1 MRVAESEGPEP
12 WITRETREVDRS
24 DQRLEEF
31 LFRAR
36 HRDVAVLRA
45 EELERNDGR
54 VRGEWMSLGTKPRG
68 EEPGRRITE
77 HRERGVVQVR
87 IQVPSSPGV
96 SGVDDA
102 SQQCERGGEARD
114 VVRER

>member
-12 WITRETREVDRS
+12 WITRETRELDRS

-36 HRDVAVLRA
+36 HRDVTVLRA
-45 EELERNDGR
+45 EELERSDGR
-54 VRGEWMSLGTKPRG
+54 VRRERMPLATKPRG
-68 EEPGRRITE
+68 EEPRRWVAE
-77 HRERGVVQVR
+77 HGERGVVQVR

-102 SQQCERGGEARD
+102 SQQCERGREA
-114 VVRER
+114 